1 MDIIEEISGEVG
13 KLKTIEEMLRMAIS
27 IEEQNKDFY
36 QDKAS
41 RIKNVSVNNLY
52 SYLAGEEGKHA
63 ECLRKYQ
70 KNKKIPELESE
81 IPDFKPLFDAEFTD
95 ERMHEIRVYLA
106 ALRLERKTEYFYTE
120 LSRRTD
126 DTVLRDFFTKLASIE
141 RGHYELIDGFL
152 EDATQF
158 RMQT

>member
-1 MDIIEEISGEVG
+1 MGILEEITGEVG
-13 KLKTIEEMLRMAIS
+13 KLKTLDDMLGMAIS
-27 IEEQNKDFY
+27 IEEQNRDFY

-41 RIKNVSVNNLY
+41 RIKNVIVTNLY
-52 SYLAGEEGKHA
+52 SYLAMEEGKHA
-63 ECLRKYQ
+63 EYLRNYQ
-70 KNKKIPELESE
+70 KNKIVPAMESKT
-81 IPDFKPLFDAEFTD
+81 PNFKPVFDSEFTD
-95 ERMHEIRVYLA
+95 ERMHEIGVYLA

-126 DTVLRDFFTKLASIE
+126 DTVLREFFDKLASIE

>member
-1 MDIIEEISGEVG
+1 MGILEEITGEIG
-13 KLKTIEEMLRMAIS
+13 KLKTLDDMLEMAIS
-27 IEEQNKDFY
+27 IEEQNRDFY

-41 RIKNVSVNNLY
+41 KIKNVSVTNLY
-52 SYLAGEEGKHA
+52 NYLAKEEEKHA
-63 ECLRKYQ
+63 KYLIDYQ
-70 KNKKIPELESE
+70 KNRKVPDVESKKQ
-81 IPDFKPLFDAEFTD
+81 DFKPLFDAEFTD
-95 ERMHEIRVYLA
+95 ERIHEIGVYLA

-126 DTVLRDFFTKLASIE
+126 DTVLREFFDKLASIE

-152 EDATQF
+152 EYSTQF

>member
-1 MDIIEEISGEVG
+1 MGILEEITGEVG
-13 KLKTIEEMLRMAIS
+13 KLKTLDDMLGMAIS
-27 IEEQNKDFY
+27 IEEQNRDFY

-41 RIKNVSVNNLY
+41 RIKNVIVTNLY
-52 SYLAGEEGKHA
+52 SYLAREEGKHA
-63 ECLRKYQ
+63 EYLRNYQ
-70 KNKKIPELESE
+70 KNKIVPAMESKT
-81 IPDFKPLFDAEFTD
+81 PNFKPVFDSEFTD
-95 ERMHEIRVYLA
+95 ERMHEIGVYLA

-126 DTVLRDFFTKLASIE
+126 DTVLREFFDKLASIE

>member
-1 MDIIEEISGEVG
+1 MGILEEITGDIG
-13 KLKTIEEMLRMAIS
+13 KLKTLDDMLGMAIS
-27 IEEQNKDFY
+27 IEEQNRDFY

-41 RIKNVSVNNLY
+41 RIKNVSVTNLY
-52 SYLAGEEGKHA
+52 SYLAREEGKHVEYLKA
-63 ECLRKYQ
+63 YQ
-70 KNKKIPELESE
+70 KNKKVPDVESKTT
-81 IPDFKPLFDAEFTD
+81 DFKPVFDAEFTD
-95 ERMHEIRVYLA
+95 ERMHEIGVYLA

-126 DTVLRDFFTKLASIE
+126 DTILREFFDKLASIE